1 MIQPMSL
8 NTVKGLIFDIRH
20 SASELSDLLDSGQ
33 PIGDLDV
40 QELEEIKDQLGCIVS
55 RVEEA

>member
-1 MIQPMSL
+1 MSL